1 MAQSRGD
8 SRRLGVFLLLLY
20 LFLILLPVILAA
32 LQGRE
37 PRPWRDDLASG
48 LAMAGFAMLL
58 AEFLL
63 SGRSR
68 RLSAHVGMDVV
79 MRFHQFMGHMLL
91 LFLLFHPFLY
101 SLPMNVQPYGEPDAA
116 TWLSLPLWP
125 GITGLLAWIGLG
137 LLVFLAVARDA
148 LPFRYEAWRF
158 WHGFGALLI
167 ALFALHH
174 TLAVGRYSQEPLL
187 AAFWWAATALAVLA
201 LLHVH
206 VWTPLRQRSRP
217 YRVTSVDRAADRTWV
232 LELEPDKAAGHDG
245 RAFSYRAGQF
255 AWLKLERALFRI
267 TEHPFSISSA
277 PAAGGQLEFTIK
289 EAGDFTGRIGEVPLG
304 ARAYLD
310 GPYGNFTLEGDDTR
324 PLVLIAGGVGMAPIM
339 SLLRQ
344 LKASGSRR
352 QVLLLQA
359 NRHQGQILYSAE
371 LADMERSMSLQVHYM
386 LSEPPTGWAGLTGM
400 PGAEALTT
408 LVPEEQRRGSV
419 YYVCGPAAMIDT
431 VEAVL
436 DRQFR
441 VPPEQVCS
449 ERFRY
454 SFGARVGSAG
464 RALLAFS
471 TITLVALG
479 AVLAFALRY

>member
-1 MAQSRGD
+1 RSDA
-8 SRRLGVFLLLLY
+8 RRLGVFLLLLY

-68 RLSAHVGMDVV
+68 RLSARVGMDVV
-79 MRFHQFMGHMLL
+79 MRFHQFMGHALL

-125 GITGLLAWIGLG
+125 GVTGLLAWMGLG
-137 LLVFLAVARDA
+137 LLVLLAVARDA

-158 WHGFGALLI
+158 WHGFGALVI

-187 AAFWWAATALAVLA
+187 AAFWWVATALAVLA

-206 VWTPLRQRSRP
+206 LWTPLRQRRRP
-217 YRVTSVDRAADRTWV
+217 YRVTSLDRAADRTWV
-232 LELEPDKAAGHDG
+232 VELEPDKAAGHDG
-245 RAFSYRAGQF
+245 SAFPYRAGQF
-255 AWLKLERALFRI
+255 AWLKLKRPLFRI
-267 TEHPFSISSA
+267 TEHPFSLSSA
-277 PAAGGQLEFTIK
+277 PAASAQLEFTIK
-289 EAGDFTGRIGEVPLG
+289 EAGDFTSRIGELPLG
-304 ARAYLD
+304 TRAYLD
-310 GPYGNFTLEGDDTR
+310 GPYGNFTLEEGDAR

-344 LKASGSRR
+344 LKASGSLRSI
-352 QVLLLQA
+352 VLLQA
-359 NRHQGQILYSAE
+359 NRHEGQILYRTE
-371 LADMERSMSLQVHYM
+371 LAEMAQSMPLRVHYM
-386 LSEPPTGWAGLTGM
+386 LAEPPANWPDLSGIPDGD
-400 PGAEALTT
+400 ALEQ
-408 LVPEEQRRGSV
+408 LLPEEQRRSSV
-419 YYVCGPAAMIDT
+419 YYVCGPAAMID
-431 VEAVL
+431 VIEAAL
-436 DRQFR
+436 DHRFR
-441 VPPEQVCS
+441 VPAEQVCS

-454 SFGARVGSAG
+454 SFGARAGSAG

-471 TITLVALG
+471 AITLVALG
-479 AVLAFALRY
+479 AVLAFALR